1 MIACGSAALRF
12 QCITFCFQSWIVMSN
27 MMLQTIGRTVPA
39 TFVAMARQ
47 GIFFIPLV
55 WILSTALGVTG
66 LQITQSI
73 SDLLTLAF
81 AIPIQRK
88 VLRELSDS

>member
-1 MIACGSAALRF
+1 
-12 QCITFCFQSWIVMSN
+12 MSN

-55 WILSTALGVTG
+55 WILSAALGVTG

-81 AIPIQRK
+81 AVPIQRK
-88 VLRELSDS
+88 VLRELGES